1 MTSRPCPLPA
11 PSRFNLDRYLLLW
24 EPFPSNSK
32 AGPDFSL
39 AGTAAISH
47 SNFMRLPEA
56 PSTSVTGSAAASE
69 EMRLLLLRRAVFIKE
84 MGSESSVFVVSLPVA
99 EQDETV
105 RTAFVSPAD

>member
-1 MTSRPCPLPA
+1 
-11 PSRFNLDRYLLLW
+11 
-24 EPFPSNSK
+24 
-32 AGPDFSL
+32 
-39 AGTAAISH
+39 
-47 SNFMRLPEA
+47 MRLPEA

-84 MGSESSVFVVSLPVA
+84 MDSESSVFVVSLPVA